1 MHDRF
6 ELWILSSCV
15 GNISYMTSVR
25 PVELHNVIGLEWSR
39 ETLLYSS
46 GKQRYKLLQRNVP
59 LK

>member
-25 PVELHNVIGLEWSR
+25 PVELHNVIGLEWSLRRFFIHQANSAINCCR
-39 ETLLYSS
+39 ETC
-46 GKQRYKLLQRNVP
+46 R
-59 LK
+59 